1 MKGRIDMKCDDIQ
14 ELFGVYFDLPDDDLR
29 RKCVDEHILRCRD
42 CAEEFE
48 IWLESTNLIRA
59 IHVAPQ
65 MPIKSTLIAN
75 NVMNRIY
82 EDESWRIPVSDRIY
96 QIPYKLRRNLTAIIA
111 LCLAVFVVSF
121 LFNLVY
127 PSHSI
132 LTAEET
138 SPSGFNQVA
147 SAAGIVSDV
156 ENVSDKKAFSQTAMA
171 STSALIVEPIK
182 LSYIHTPNYWLALS
196 LLGLISALLTMNWL
210 SRTRS

>member
-1 MKGRIDMKCDDIQ
+1 MKCDDIQ
-14 ELFGVYFDLPDDDLR
+14 ELFGIYFDLPDDDLR
-29 RKCVDEHILRCRD
+29 RKRVDDHILRCRV

-48 IWLESTNLIRA
+48 IWLESTNLIRSMHE
-59 IHVAPQ
+59 IPQ
-65 MPIKSTLIAN
+65 MPRKSTPIAA

-82 EDESWRIPVSDRIY
+82 EDESWRIPVTDRIY

-127 PSHSI
+127 PSHI
-132 LTAEET
+132 VLTAEEV
-138 SPSGFNQVA
+138 SPSGFNKVA
-147 SAAGIVSDV
+147 SAEGVISNSGVVA
-156 ENVSDKKAFSQTAMA
+156 ETNAFSKTAVA

>member
-1 MKGRIDMKCDDIQ
+1 MKCDDIQ
-14 ELFGVYFDLPDDDLR
+14 ELFGNYFDLPEDDLR

-48 IWLESTNLIRA
+48 IWLESTNLIRS
-59 IHVAPQ
+59 INVTSQ
-65 MPIKSTLIAN
+65 MTRKSPPIADR
-75 NVMNRIY
+75 VMSRIY
-82 EDESWRIPVSDRIY
+82 EDESWRIPVTDRIY

-111 LCLAVFVVSF
+111 LCLAVFLVSF

-127 PSHSI
+127 PSHAVRS
-132 LTAEET
+132 AEEV

-147 SAAGIVSDV
+147 SAAGVISGQEVVSAKRV
-156 ENVSDKKAFSQTAMA
+156 FSSATAVA
-171 STSALIVEPIK
+171 STSELIVEPIK
-182 LSYIHTPNYWLALS
+182 LSYIHTPNYWLAIS

>member
-1 MKGRIDMKCDDIQ
+1 MKCDDIQ
-14 ELFGVYFDLPDDDLR
+14 ELFGIYFDLPDDDLR
-29 RKCVDEHILRCRD
+29 RKCVDEHILRCRV

-48 IWLESTNLIRA
+48 IWLESTNLIRSMHE
-59 IHVAPQ
+59 IPQ
-65 MPIKSTLIAN
+65 MPSKSTPIAA

-127 PSHSI
+127 PSHII
-132 LTAEET
+132 LTGDEA
-138 SPSGFNQVA
+138 SPSGFNNVA
-147 SAAGIVSDV
+147 SAAGVITSSEVVSKI
-156 ENVSDKKAFSQTAMA
+156 NAFSPTAVA

>member
-1 MKGRIDMKCDDIQ
+1 MKCDDIQ
-14 ELFGVYFDLPDDDLR
+14 QLFGIYFDLPDDDLR

-48 IWLESTNLIRA
+48 IWLESTSLIRSMHD
-59 IHVAPQ
+59 IPQ
-65 MPIKSTLIAN
+65 FPRKSTPIADK
-75 NVMNRIY
+75 VMNRIY
-82 EDESWRIPVSDRIY
+82 EDESWRIPVTDRIY

-111 LCLAVFVVSF
+111 LSLAVFVVSF

-127 PSHSI
+127 PSHSTMNA
-132 LTAEET
+132 LEA

-147 SAAGIVSDV
+147 SAAGVGSGEGVVSAI
-156 ENVSDKKAFSQTAMA
+156 SSTAVA
-171 STSALIVEPIK
+171 STSAIIVAPIK
-182 LSYIHTPNYWLALS
+182 ISYIHTPDYWLALS

>member
-1 MKGRIDMKCDDIQ
+1 MKCDDIQ
-14 ELFGVYFDLPDDDLR
+14 ELFGIYFDIPDDDIR
-29 RKCVDEHILRCRD
+29 RKCVDEHILRCRV

-48 IWLESTNLIRA
+48 IWLESTNLIRSMHE
-59 IHVAPQ
+59 IPPMQ
-65 MPIKSTLIAN
+65 RKSTPITDK
-75 NVMNRIY
+75 VMNRIY
-82 EDESWRIPVSDRIY
+82 EDESWRIPVTDRIY

-127 PSHSI
+127 PSHSN
-132 LTAEET
+132 LSAEEV

-147 SAAGIVSDV
+147 SAAGVISVGGLESTT
-156 ENVSDKKAFSQTAMA
+156 NGISQTAVA
-171 STSALIVEPIK
+171 STTALIVEPIK

>member
-1 MKGRIDMKCDDIQ
+1 MKCDDIQ
-14 ELFGVYFDLPDDDLR
+14 ELFGIYFDLPDDDLR
-29 RKCVDEHILRCRD
+29 RKCVDEHILRCRV

-48 IWLESTNLIRA
+48 IWLESTNLIRSMHE
-59 IHVAPQ
+59 IPQ
-65 MPIKSTLIAN
+65 MPRKTTPLAA

-82 EDESWRIPVSDRIY
+82 EDESWRIPVTDRIY

-127 PSHSI
+127 PSHI
-132 LTAEET
+132 TLTVGEA
-138 SPSGFNQVA
+138 SPYGFNNVA
-147 SAAGIVSDV
+147 TAAGVEVVSKT
-156 ENVSDKKAFSQTAMA
+156 NAFSPTAVA

>member
-1 MKGRIDMKCDDIQ
+1 MKCDDIQ
-14 ELFGVYFDLPDDDLR
+14 ELFGIYFDLPDDDLR

-42 CAEEFE
+42 CAEEFD
-48 IWLESTNLIRA
+48 IWLESTNLIRE
-59 IHVAPQ
+59 IHVTPQ
-65 MPIKSTLIAN
+65 IPSQTTHIAN
-75 NVMNRIY
+75 NVMSRIY

-127 PSHSI
+127 PSQSI
-132 LTAEET
+132 LTAEEA
-138 SPSGFNQVA
+138 SPYGFNTIA
-147 SAAGIVSDV
+147 SAAGKAAGIETVA
-156 ENVSDKKAFSQTAMA
+156 DKEAFSLTAVA
-171 STSALIVEPIK
+171 STSALIVDPIK

>member
-1 MKGRIDMKCDDIQ
+1 MKCDDIQ
-14 ELFGVYFDLPDDDLR
+14 ELFGIYFDIPDDDIR
-29 RKCVDEHILRCRD
+29 RKCVDEHILRCRV

-48 IWLESTNLIRA
+48 IWLESTNLIRSMHE
-59 IHVAPQ
+59 IPQ
-65 MPIKSTLIAN
+65 MHRKSTPITDK
-75 NVMNRIY
+75 VMHRIY
-82 EDESWRIPVSDRIY
+82 EDESWRIPVTDRIY

-127 PSHSI
+127 PSHSS
-132 LTAEET
+132 LSTQEA

-147 SAAGIVSDV
+147 SAAGIRAAGGLESAT
-156 ENVSDKKAFSQTAMA
+156 NGISQTAMA
-171 STSALIVEPIK
+171 STTALIVEPIK

>member
-1 MKGRIDMKCDDIQ
+1 MKCDDIQ
-14 ELFGVYFDLPDDDLR
+14 ELFGIYFDLPDDDLR
-29 RKCVDEHILRCRD
+29 RKCVDEHILRCHV
-42 CAEEFE
+42 CAEDFE
-48 IWLESTNLIRA
+48 IWLESTNLIRSMHE
-59 IHVAPQ
+59 IPQ
-65 MPIKSTLIAN
+65 MPRINTPIAA

-82 EDESWRIPVSDRIY
+82 EDESWRIPVTDRIY

-127 PSHSI
+127 PSHVI
-132 LTAEET
+132 LTANEA
-138 SPSGFNQVA
+138 SPSGFNNVA
-147 SAAGIVSDV
+147 SAAGVITSSEVVSKT
-156 ENVSDKKAFSQTAMA
+156 NAFSPTAVA

>member
-1 MKGRIDMKCDDIQ
+1 MKCDDIQ
-14 ELFGVYFDLPDDDLR
+14 ELFGIYFDIPDDDIR
-29 RKCVDEHILRCRD
+29 RKCVDEHILRCRV

-48 IWLESTNLIRA
+48 IWLESTNLIRSMHE
-59 IHVAPQ
+59 IPPMHR
-65 MPIKSTLIAN
+65 KSTPITDK
-75 NVMNRIY
+75 VMNRIY
-82 EDESWRIPVSDRIY
+82 EDESWRIPVTDRIY

-111 LCLAVFVVSF
+111 LFLAVFVVSF

-127 PSHSI
+127 PSHSN
-132 LTAEET
+132 LSVEEL

-147 SAAGIVSDV
+147 SAAGVRSGGGIES
-156 ENVSDKKAFSQTAMA
+156 NTNGISQTAVA
-171 STSALIVEPIK
+171 STTALIVEPIK

>member
-1 MKGRIDMKCDDIQ
+1 MKCDDIQ
-14 ELFGVYFDLPDDDLR
+14 ELFGIYFDLPDDDLR

-48 IWLESTNLIRA
+48 IWLESTNLIRE
-59 IHVAPQ
+59 IHVTPQ
-65 MPIKSTLIAN
+65 MPSKSTHIAN
-75 NVMNRIY
+75 NVMSRIY
-82 EDESWRIPVSDRIY
+82 EVESWRIPVSDRIY

-127 PSHSI
+127 PSRSI
-132 LTAEET
+132 LTAEEA
-138 SPSGFNQVA
+138 SPSGFNTIA
-147 SAAGIVSDV
+147 SAAGKVAGITTVA
-156 ENVSDKKAFSQTAMA
+156 DKEAFSEAAVA

>member
-1 MKGRIDMKCDDIQ
+1 MKCDDIQ
-14 ELFGVYFDLPDDDLR
+14 ELFGIYFDLPEDDLR
-29 RKCVDEHILRCRD
+29 RKCVDEHVLRCRV

-48 IWLESTNLIRA
+48 IWLESTNLIRSMHE
-59 IHVAPQ
+59 IPQ
-65 MPIKSTLIAN
+65 MPRKSTPITDK
-75 NVMNRIY
+75 VMNRIY
-82 EDESWRIPVSDRIY
+82 EDESWRIPVTDRIY

-127 PSHSI
+127 PSHTI
-132 LTAEET
+132 LTTEEA

-147 SAAGIVSDV
+147 SAAGVNSGAEVVSGGIT
-156 ENVSDKKAFSQTAMA
+156 FSSTAVA

>member
-1 MKGRIDMKCDDIQ
+1 MKCGDIQ
-14 ELFGVYFDLPDDDLR
+14 ELFGIYFDLPDDDLR
-29 RKCVDEHILRCRD
+29 RKCVDEHILRCQD

-48 IWLESTNLIRA
+48 VWLESTNLIRS
-59 IHVAPQ
+59 IHVTPQ
-65 MPIKSTLIAN
+65 LPRESTPLVDK
-75 NVMNRIY
+75 VMSRIY
-82 EDESWRIPVSDRIY
+82 EDESWRIPVNNRIY
-96 QIPYKLRRNLTAIIA
+96 SIPYKLRRNLTAMIA

-138 SPSGFNQVA
+138 SPYGFNQVA
-147 SAAGIVSDV
+147 SAAGVSAGNEV
-156 ENVSDKKAFSQTAMA
+156 ISTEKAFSVTALA
-171 STSALIVEPIK
+171 STSAIIVKPIK

>member
-1 MKGRIDMKCDDIQ
+1 MKCDDIQ
-14 ELFGVYFDLPDDDLR
+14 ELFGIYFDLPDDDLR
-29 RKCVDEHILRCRD
+29 RKCVDEHILRCRV

-48 IWLESTNLIRA
+48 IWLESTNLIRSMQE
-59 IHVAPQ
+59 IPH
-65 MPIKSTLIAN
+65 MPSKSSPITDK
-75 NVMNRIY
+75 VMNRIY
-82 EDESWRIPVSDRIY
+82 EDESWRIPVTDRIY

-127 PSHSI
+127 PSHST
-132 LTAEET
+132 LTAEEA

-147 SAAGIVSDV
+147 SAAGVSSGGQV
-156 ENVSDKKAFSQTAMA
+156 ESDMNGISQTAVA

-196 LLGLISALLTMNWL
+196 LLGLIGALLTMNWL

>member
-1 MKGRIDMKCDDIQ
+1 MKCDDIQ
-14 ELFGVYFDLPDDDLR
+14 ELFGIYFDLPDDDLR

-48 IWLESTNLIRA
+48 IWLESTSLIRE
-59 IHVAPQ
+59 IHVTPQ
-65 MPIKSTLIAN
+65 MPSKSTHIAN

-121 LFNLVY
+121 LVNLVY

-132 LTAEET
+132 LNTVEA
-138 SPSGFNQVA
+138 SPSGFNTIA
-147 SAAGIVSDV
+147 SAAGKAAGIMTVA
-156 ENVSDKKAFSQTAMA
+156 DKEAFSEAAVA
-171 STSALIVEPIK
+171 STSALIVDPIK

>member
-1 MKGRIDMKCDDIQ
+1 MKCDDIQ
-14 ELFGVYFDLPDDDLR
+14 ELFGIYFDLPDDDIR
-29 RKCVDEHILRCRD
+29 RKCVDEHILRCRV

-48 IWLESTNLIRA
+48 IWLESTNLIRSMHE
-59 IHVAPQ
+59 IPPMQ
-65 MPIKSTLIAN
+65 RKSTPITDK
-75 NVMNRIY
+75 VMNRIY
-82 EDESWRIPVSDRIY
+82 EDESWRIPVTDRIY

-132 LTAEET
+132 LSAEEV

-147 SAAGIVSDV
+147 SAAGVISAGGL
-156 ENVSDKKAFSQTAMA
+156 ESTTNGISQTAVA
-171 STSALIVEPIK
+171 STTALIVEPIK

>member
-1 MKGRIDMKCDDIQ
+1 MKCDDIQ
-14 ELFGVYFDLPDDDLR
+14 ELFGIYFDLPDNDLR
-29 RKCVDEHILRCRD
+29 RKTVDEHILRCRV

-48 IWLESTNLIRA
+48 IWLESTNLIRSMHE
-59 IHVAPQ
+59 IPQ
-65 MPIKSTLIAN
+65 MPRKSTPITDK
-75 NVMNRIY
+75 VMNRIY
-82 EDESWRIPVSDRIY
+82 EDESWRIPVTGRIY

-121 LFNLVY
+121 LFNLIY
-127 PSHSI
+127 PSHIVLSV
-132 LTAEET
+132 EEA
-138 SPSGFNQVA
+138 SPSGFNTIA
-147 SAAGIVSDV
+147 SAAGINSVSEV
-156 ENVSDKKAFSQTAMA
+156 VPAKNAFSQTAVA

>member
-1 MKGRIDMKCDDIQ
+1 MKCDDIQ
-14 ELFGVYFDLPDDDLR
+14 ELFGIYFDLPDDDLR
-29 RKCVDEHILRCRD
+29 RKCVDEHILRCPV

-48 IWLESTNLIRA
+48 IWLESTNLIRSMHE
-59 IHVAPQ
+59 IPL
-65 MPIKSTLIAN
+65 MPRKSTPIADK
-75 NVMNRIY
+75 VMNRIY
-82 EDESWRIPVSDRIY
+82 EDESWRIPVTDRIY

-127 PSHSI
+127 PSHTT
-132 LTAEET
+132 LTAVEA

-147 SAAGIVSDV
+147 SAAGVISSSEVVS
-156 ENVSDKKAFSQTAMA
+156 ESKAFSKTALA

-196 LLGLISALLTMNWL
+196 LLGLISTLLTMNWL

>member
-1 MKGRIDMKCDDIQ
+1 MKCDDIQ
-14 ELFGVYFDLPDDDLR
+14 ELFGIYFDLPDDDLR
-29 RKCVDEHILRCRD
+29 RKCIDEHILRCRV

-48 IWLESTNLIRA
+48 IWLESTNLIRSMQET
-59 IHVAPQ
+59 PQ
-65 MPIKSTLIAN
+65 ISNKPTLISS

-82 EDESWRIPVSDRIY
+82 EDETWRIPVTDRIY

-127 PSHSI
+127 PSHST
-132 LTAEET
+132 LSTQEA
-138 SPSGFNQVA
+138 SPSGFNNVA
-147 SAAGIVSDV
+147 SAAGVKTTSDV
-156 ENVSDKKAFSQTAMA
+156 TVDSEAFSETAVA